1 MRTTFV
7 SNKFFQY
14 LCTVESLKSLKDTP
28 QMLKLR
34 F

>member
-14 LCTVESLKSLKDTP
+14 LCAVVSLKSLEDTP
-28 QMLKLR
+28 KY
-34 F
+34 